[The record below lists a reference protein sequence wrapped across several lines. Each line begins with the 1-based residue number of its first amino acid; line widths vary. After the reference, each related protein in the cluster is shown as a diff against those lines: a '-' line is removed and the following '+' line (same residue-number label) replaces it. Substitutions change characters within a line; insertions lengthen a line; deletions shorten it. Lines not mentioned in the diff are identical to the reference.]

1 MNAYTTKEELAL
13 LPANRVSY
21 PEHYAEAR
29 EQTREG
35 RGSILGRIAAFFA
48 RQRVLAELNSL
59 SDRELLDIGLSRSE
73 LPLVFEPGFG
83 KARH

>member
-29 EQTREG
+29 EQSVER
-35 RGSILGRIAAFFA
+35 RGGILARIAAFFE
-48 RQRVLAELNSL
+48 RQRVLSELNSL

-73 LPLVFEPGFG
+73 LPLVFEADFG